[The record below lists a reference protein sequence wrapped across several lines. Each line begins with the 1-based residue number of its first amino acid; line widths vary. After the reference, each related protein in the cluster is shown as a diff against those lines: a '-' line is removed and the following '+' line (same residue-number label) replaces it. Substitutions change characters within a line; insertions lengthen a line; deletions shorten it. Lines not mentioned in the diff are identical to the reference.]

1 MPVLANS
8 KHELFAQELAKGK
21 TADAAYVSAGYSP
34 NRGNAT
40 TLKANQSIL
49 DRVEELLSGAA
60 ARAEVTVESLI
71 AEAEEC
77 RAAALEAGQFA
88 AVIAAVRE
96 KGILSGKRMERQE
109 IRYKN
114 ESIYNLSDDELIH
127 IIATG
132 SGGVRLR
139 CQPNDM
145 ASSSPILNARVR
157 PAWIAPR
164 NHSPRLPRPRG
175 VEKEGREATGSVRG
189 GRAC

>member
-1 MPVLANS
+1 
-8 KHELFAQELAKGK
+8 
-21 TADAAYVSAGYSP
+21 VSAGYSP
-34 NRGNAT
+34 NRGNAA

-49 DRVEELLSGAA
+49 DRIEELLSGAA

-132 SGGVRLR
+132 GGERQTALPTKRYGVILADPECSRETGMDR
-139 CQPNDM
+139 AAESFP
-145 ASSSPILNARVR
+145 SPPKARR
-157 PAWIAPR
+157 R
-164 NHSPRLPRPRG
+164 
-175 VEKEGREATGSVRG
+175 
-189 GRAC
+189 

>member
-1 MPVLANS
+1 MPVLANP

-71 AEAEEC
+71 AEAEQC
-77 RAAALEAGQFA
+77 RSAALEAGQFS
-88 AVIAAVRE
+88 AVIAAVKE

-109 IRYKN
+109 IRYKK
-114 ESIYNLSDDELIH
+114 ESIYNFSDEELIH

-132 SGGVRLR
+132 GGE
-139 CQPNDM
+139 
-145 ASSSPILNARVR
+145 R
-157 PAWIAPR
+157 P
-164 NHSPRLPRPRG
+164 S
-175 VEKEGREATGSVRG
+175 GSVLKIETK
-189 GRAC
+189 

>member
-1 MPVLANS
+1 MPVLSNS

-60 ARAEVTVESLI
+60 ARAEVTVESLL
-71 AEAEEC
+71 AEAEQC
-77 RAAALEAGQFA
+77 RAAALEAGQFS
-88 AVIAAVRE
+88 AVIAAVKE

-114 ESIYNLSDDELIH
+114 GSIYDLSDDELIH
-127 IIATG
+127 IATG
-132 SGGVRLR
+132 GG
-139 CQPNDM
+139 
-145 ASSSPILNARVR
+145 ARQTALPTKRYGTSNGQRNVETS
-157 PAWIAPR
+157 IADI
-164 NHSPRLPRPRG
+164 
-175 VEKEGREATGSVRG
+175 
-189 GRAC
+189 

>member
-1 MPVLANS
+1 
-8 KHELFAQELAKGK
+8 
-21 TADAAYVSAGYSP
+21 VSAGYSP
-34 NRGNAT
+34 NRGNAA

-132 SGGVRLR
+132 SGERQTALPTKRYGVILADPECSRETGMDR
-139 CQPNDM
+139 AAESFP
-145 ASSSPILNARVR
+145 SPPKA
-157 PAWIAPR
+157 
-164 NHSPRLPRPRG
+164 
-175 VEKEGREATGSVRG
+175 GRR
-189 GRAC
+189 